1 MFQNRGETERFV
13 MKPVLAPAFLAIVTC
28 WSVIPPAP
36 AMAQAS
42 AVALA
47 SHRAVYDLK
56 LAQSRGKRPMSSVNG
71 RILYDFS
78 GNACEGY
85 ALQFRQVSQLDSG
98 EGRVSLSDL
107 RATTWEEGTAKRLRF
122 HSQNFLDER
131 LRDAVDGQA
140 DRVAKGIGVKLTKPA
155 DKSMDFEA
163 DIVFPTEHVRR
174 IIAAARDG
182 KTTYEAVVYDGSES
196 GEKLYETLAVIGK
209 AIAPQERQPNDAA
222 KHAALASMVR
232 WPITISYFDKSKQG
246 GEQTPIYAIT
256 FELYENGISRA
267 LLLDYGDFVVSGEM
281 TQLEIKDSKPCP

>member
-1 MFQNRGETERFV
+1 

-209 AIAPQERQPNDAA
+209 AIAPQARQPTDAA
-222 KHAALASMVR
+222 KLAALASMVR